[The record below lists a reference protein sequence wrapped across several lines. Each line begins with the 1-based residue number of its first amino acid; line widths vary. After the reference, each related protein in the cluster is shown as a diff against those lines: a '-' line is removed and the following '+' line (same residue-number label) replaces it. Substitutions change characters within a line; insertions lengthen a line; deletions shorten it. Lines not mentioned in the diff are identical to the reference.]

1 VSGILLAVVLGLGG
15 VGVAYLYVQE
25 RARRFSV
32 ERLHAIVG
40 AAAPNPIV
48 VDDEPQP
55 LVPAFPPRYPAVA
68 PVIGAVTALTL
79 WFALHLATEVAV
91 AAGALVAVLVYLLE
105 EYVAEQRVAT
115 IEAQLSDAID
125 LLVGSLRAG
134 AALLAAFESA
144 LHESRA
150 PLRPYLD
157 EVVGRVRL
165 GADPREVVADLAER
179 IPLETFR
186 LFALSLAVHWDVGG
200 SVASTL
206 ATVGR
211 TIRDRIELSRRV
223 RAQAI
228 EAHVSVAAVMAIAY
242 ILAVLMWRANPER
255 LEAFVRT
262 GVGSELVAAVIGLQ
276 AIGLVWMS
284 RISRSGF

>member
-1 VSGILLAVVLGLGG
+1 MSGILLAVVLGLGG
-15 VGVAYLYVQE
+15 VGIAYLYVQE

-32 ERLHAIVG
+32 ERLDGLVG
-40 AAAPNPIV
+40 MSAVDPIGEV
-48 VDDEPQP
+48 EPQT
-55 LVPAFPPRYPAVA
+55 LVPPFPPRHRAVA
-68 PVIGAVTALTL
+68 PLIGLVAGLALWL
-79 WFALHLATEVAV
+79 FLGIPFEVDV
-91 AAGALVAVLVYLLE
+91 AAGGLVTVLGYLLE
-105 EYVAEQRVAT
+105 EYVAEQRIAT
-115 IEAQLSDAID
+115 IESQLSDAID

-144 LHESRA
+144 LRESRA
-150 PLRPYLD
+150 PLRPYLE

-179 IPLETFR
+179 VPLETFR
-186 LFALSLAVHWDVGG
+186 LFSLSLAVHWDVGG
-200 SVASTL
+200 SIASTL

-228 EAHVSVAAVMAIAY
+228 EAHVSVGAVMAIAY

-255 LEAFVRT
+255 LEAFART
-262 GVGSELVAAVIGLQ
+262 GVGSELIAGVIGLQ

>member
-1 VSGILLAVVLGLGG
+1 VNGLFLTVVLGLGG
-15 VGVAYLYVQE
+15 VAVAYLYLHE
-25 RARRFSV
+25 RARRYSV
-32 ERLHAIVG
+32 ERLDALVG
-40 AAAPNPIV
+40 TAPVDRI
-48 VDDEPQP
+48 VDDGEPEVATP
-55 LVPAFPPRYPAVA
+55 PFPPRHRAVA
-68 PVIGAVTALTL
+68 PVVGAVAAL
-79 WFALHLATEVAV
+79 ALRLAAGLPLGVAV
-91 AAGALVAVLVYLLE
+91 AAGALLAVLSYLLE
-105 EYVAEQRVAT
+105 EYVADQRIAT

-134 AALLAAFESA
+134 SALLAAFESA
-144 LHESRA
+144 LRESRP
-150 PLRPYLD
+150 PLRPYLE

-165 GADPREVVADLAER
+165 GADPREVVGDLAER

-242 ILAVLMWRANPER
+242 ILGVLMWRANPER

-262 GVGSELVAAVIGLQ
+262 GVGSELIAGVIGLQ

>member
-1 VSGILLAVVLGLGG
+1 VNELFLTVALGLGG
-15 VGVAYLYVQE
+15 VAVAYLYLHE
-25 RARRFSV
+25 RARRYSV
-32 ERLHAIVG
+32 ERLDSLVG
-40 AAAPNPIV
+40 TAAAVDPMG
-48 VDDEPQP
+48 DDEPMALIP
-55 LVPAFPPRYPAVA
+55 PFPPRYRAAA
-68 PVIGAVTALTL
+68 PVIGAVTALAL
-79 WFALHLATEVAV
+79 WLAVRLPLEVAV
-91 AAGALVAVLVYLLE
+91 AAGSLVAVLSYLLE
-105 EYVAEQRVAT
+105 EYVAEQRIAT
-115 IEAQLSDAID
+115 IESQLSDAVD

-150 PLRPYLD
+150 PLRPYLE

-165 GADPREVVADLAER
+165 GGDPREVVSDLADR

-228 EAHVSVAAVMAIAY
+228 EAHVSVAAVMGIAY
-242 ILAVLMWRANPER
+242 ILAVLMWRANPDR
-255 LEAFVRT
+255 LEAFLKS
-262 GVGSELVAAVIGLQ
+262 GVGSELVAGVIGLQ
-276 AIGLVWMS
+276 AVGLVWMS